1 MAEKAKLAEILVE
14 AEFLGKRQL
23 AENQAERLKIQEK
36 LAKVKARSGIYIA
49 M

>member
-14 AEFLGKRQL
+14 VEFLGKRQL

-49 M
+49 I